1 MRSLKIF
8 FQMTAANIRGMMSFK
23 VDFLVSF
30 FAGLLSQT
38 IGLLFLGVL
47 FQNIPSV
54 AGWNVYEVAI
64 LYGYMFFGEGILT
77 LFFQGTNGLWRK
89 VRVGEFDQYII
100 RPLSL
105 ELQIY
110 GKQTNLAGA
119 GTAVTG
125 LAVIFYSFVQ
135 LHYRWTMGCVVAFL
149 FSLMFGAII
158 RVNINFGSSAL
169 TMTLEGAA
177 GLKGMIERV
186 QDMGKYPLEIYPKAF
201 RFILL
206 TLIPYA
212 AISYVPVSVLLGKRS
227 PVYFCILPV
236 ATVLCVVIRKWIFKK
251 ALEKYEGSG
260 N

>member
-1 MRSLKIF
+1 MKKLKIF
-8 FQMTAANIRGMMSFK
+8 FQMTSANIRGLMSFK

-54 AGWNVYEVAI
+54 AGWNVYEVAV
-64 LYGYMFFGEGILT
+64 LYGSMFFGEGILT

-89 VRVGEFDQYII
+89 VRMGAFDQYIT

-110 GKQTNLAGA
+110 GEKTNLAGA

-125 LAVIFYSFVQ
+125 LAVIFYSFHQ
-135 LHYRWTMGCVVAFL
+135 LHYCWTLGYAAVFL
-149 FSLMFGAII
+149 ISLILGAVI

-169 TMTLEGAA
+169 TMVLEGAA
-177 GLKGMIERV
+177 GFKGMIEKV

-212 AISYVPVSVLLGKRS
+212 AISYVPASVLLGKKEL
-227 PVYFCILPV
+227 VYFWILP
-236 ATVLCVVIRKWIFKK
+236 AAALLCVGLRKWIFKK
-251 ALEKYEGSG
+251 ALEKYEGAGS
-260 N
+260 